1 MRLLDTSTL
10 ALITKNDNDLP
21 PYAILSHTWGKDE
34 EEVTFEDI
42 KHRMAYQSVH
52 SSWLGRSIRQKPGF
66 SKVRDS
72 AALAKAE
79 GYGHIWIDTC
89 CIDKSSSAE
98 LSEAINSIFRYYRDS
113 AVCYVY
119 LIDVETNTSTE
130 DSREE
135 DLDGTFEE
143 ELEESLRRSRWFTR
157 GWMLQELVAP
167 GNVEFYTKAWQL
179 TDTKAEGSSTKHMP
193 RDADL
198 ILPHLL
204 IRITGI
210 PMSALESSSRLTLSQ
225 FSIAQRMSW
234 ASRRE
239 TTRIEDAA
247 SSCGRELCADY
258 MLLE

>member
-34 EEVTFEDI
+34 EEVTFEEI
-42 KHRMAYQSVH
+42 KHLMAYQSVH
-52 SSWLGRSIRQKPGF
+52 SSWLGRSIRQKAGY
-66 SKVRDS
+66 SKVRHS
-72 AALAKAE
+72 AALEKA
-79 GYGHIWIDTC
+79 D
-89 CIDKSSSAE
+89 
-98 LSEAINSIFRYYRDS
+98 

-119 LIDVETNTSTE
+119 LIDVETNMSTE

-135 DLDGTFEE
+135 DLDETFEE

-157 GWMLQELVAP
+157 GWTLQELAAP
-167 GNVEFYTKAWQL
+167 GTVEFYTKAWQL
-179 TDTKAEGSSTKHMP
+179 IGTKAEGRSTKHMP
-193 RDADL
+193 QDADL

-210 PMSALESSSRLTLSQ
+210 PISALESGSRLTLSQ

-247 SSCGRELCADY
+247 YCLMGIFNIN
-258 MLLE
+258 MPLL

>member
-1 MRLLDTSTL
+1 MRILDTSTL

-21 PYAILSHTWGKDE
+21 PYAILSHTWVKDE
-34 EEVTFEDI
+34 EEVTFGDS
-42 KHRMAYQSVH
+42 KHLMAYQSVH
-52 SSWLGRSIRQKPGF
+52 SSWLGRSIRQKAGF
-66 SKVRDS
+66 SKVRES
-72 AALAKAE
+72 AALAKADGN
-79 GYGHIWIDTC
+79 GYIWIDIC

-98 LSEAINSIFRYYRDS
+98 LSEAINSMFRYYHDS

-119 LIDVETNTSTE
+119 LIDVETNMSTE

-135 DLDGTFEE
+135 DLDETFEE

-157 GWMLQELVAP
+157 GWTLQELVAP
-167 GNVEFYTKAWQL
+167 GTVEFYTTAWQL
-179 TDTKAEGSSTKHMP
+179 IGTKAEGRSTKHMP
-193 RDADL
+193 QDADL

-210 PMSALESSSRLTLSQ
+210 PISALESGSRLTLSQ

-239 TTRIEDAA
+239 TTKIEDAA
-247 SSCGRELCADY
+247 YCLMGIFDIN
-258 MLLE
+258 MPLL